1 MGKKKSRATQVSKG
15 ERNNVNKD
23 VSKALRR
30 DYLQND
36 LARLNNQ
43 IDAFKRGKNVM
54 VTIPNPNTN
63 ETNKR
68 FLRVNAKDVWKFNNK
83 FIMKHNT
90 SVHIPCHSHVSNW
103 QIKYSIEGG
112 SNTKIINTDILFKY
126 YYPEHKFYKTI

>member
-1 MGKKKSRATQVSKG
+1 MGKKKSRATQTSKG
-15 ERNNVNKD
+15 ERNNVCK
-23 VSKALRR
+23 STTKALRR
-30 DYLQND
+30 DYMQND

-90 SVHIPCHSHVSNW
+90 SENV
-103 QIKYSIEGG
+103 
-112 SNTKIINTDILFKY
+112 
-126 YYPEHKFYKTI
+126 

>member
-1 MGKKKSRATQVSKG
+1 MGKKKSRATQTSKG
-15 ERNNVNKD
+15 ERNNVCKST
-23 VSKALRR
+23 SKALRR
-30 DYLQND
+30 DYMQND

-90 SVHIPCHSHVSNW
+90 SENV
-103 QIKYSIEGG
+103 
-112 SNTKIINTDILFKY
+112 
-126 YYPEHKFYKTI
+126 

>member
-36 LARLNNQ
+36 LARLSNQ

-68 FLRVNAKDVWKFNNK
+68 FIRINAKDIWKFNNPY
-83 FIMKHNT
+83 IMKQNT
-90 SVHIPCHSHVSNW
+90 AESV
-103 QIKYSIEGG
+103 
-112 SNTKIINTDILFKY
+112 
-126 YYPEHKFYKTI
+126 

>member
-1 MGKKKSRATQVSKG
+1 MGKKKSRATQTSKG

-23 VSKALRR
+23 VSKSLRR
-30 DYLQND
+30 DYMQND

-68 FLRVNAKDVWKFNNK
+68 FLRVSAKDVWKFNNK

-90 SVHIPCHSHVSNW
+90 SENV
-103 QIKYSIEGG
+103 
-112 SNTKIINTDILFKY
+112 
-126 YYPEHKFYKTI
+126 